1 MTPLL
6 AVTYSFLFGLLHGI
20 LPDEHTWP
28 ITFSYAIG
36 GASGKEGLKAGLFFS
51 AAFTVQRALLSE
63 VAYLA
68 LAPFLL
74 SPTINGIV
82 YIVVGLAM
90 SAAGA
95 IVVRRNRVPH
105 LHLVGHHHDEDHKM
119 EAAGQLQTAGHLLS
133 RTHHA
138 VPSAVGYSA
147 ASEEPVAQ
155 LPVKWT
161 LIHGFIAGFG
171 FGGFSLFVN
180 TVAAPAMDSPW
191 FGFLP
196 GLVFGLGTMIVLV
209 LVGALF
215 GASLRWTHALT
226 EQEVK
231 RIGSQTGGR
240 TLFFGGGL
248 FAIAGIATLLGL
260 TSHLP
265 VDAGYVLI
273 GLFMIAVAVPAFV
286 YSLKEVLAAR
296 KSSGGDAA
304 EYSAAEYSR
313 VKKPISASEGR
324 NR

>member
-1 MTPLL
+1 MTPFM
-6 AVTYSFLFGLLHGI
+6 AVIYSFLFGMLHGI

-51 AAFTVQRALLSE
+51 AAFTVQRMLLSE

-95 IVVRRNRVPH
+95 VVVRRNRVPH
-105 LHLVGHHHDEDHKM
+105 IHLVGHHHDANHEPESGGQILTWTHDAPA
-119 EAAGQLQTAGHLLS
+119 ETAAA
-133 RTHHA
+133 
-138 VPSAVGYSA
+138 P
-147 ASEEPVAQ
+147 PVR
-155 LPVKWT
+155 WT
-161 LIHGFIAGFG
+161 IVHGFIAGFG

-180 TVAAPAMDSPW
+180 TVAAPAMGSPW
-191 FGFLP
+191 VGFLP

-215 GASLRWTHALT
+215 GASLRWTHALS
-226 EQEVK
+226 EQEIR

-240 TLFFGGGL
+240 TLFFGGLL
-248 FAIAGIATLLGL
+248 FAVAGIVTILGL

-265 VDAGYVLI
+265 VDAGYLLI
-273 GLFMIAVAVPAFV
+273 GLFMIVVAVPAFV
-286 YSLKEVLAAR
+286 YSLHEVRAAR
-296 KSSGGDAA
+296 KSSD
-304 EYSAAEYSR
+304 R
-313 VKKPISASEGR
+313 DKIDMKNPICEGEGR
-324 NR
+324 RK